1 MSLGKKI
8 PRVTRASWIVRIDH
22 YDKWE
27 RRLVTSELSI
37 PSDRHQRARIVSFL
51 LANWRYR
58 SSDRTYTLSPLTFL
72 YTIFDN
78 SPQHRGERLRDASQR
93 SAGICRW
100 RFVDYAFPS
109 RTHQVRLRCPRFRR
123 GVCVCFLNNF
133 HRQHSLNVAPPVSA
147 HATGRA
153 IHAHAESDRA
163 IISLLSEILK
173 TTETKSMRSY
183 FSYSIHSTD
192 LTSTPISPL
201 ISTFLLYFDCLL
213 TSLSVYAL
221 ALLVKLAL
229 GKNAGLIGWFN
240 WFQRVHKNKGICRK
254 YLRIKSSRI
263 DKR

>member
-1 MSLGKKI
+1 MINGKDDLSRVNYRFQVIAVASANSQFPSGKLALSKFRPHLHTI
-8 PRVTRASWIVRIDH
+8 PAHV
-22 YDKWE
+22 
-27 RRLVTSELSI
+27 SI
-37 PSDRHQRARIVSFL
+37 YHFRQFSA
-51 LANWRYR
+51 
-58 SSDRTYTLSPLTFL
+58 T
-72 YTIFDN
+72 
-78 SPQHRGERLRDASQR
+78 RLRDASQR
-93 SAGICRW
+93 SGGICRW

-133 HRQHSLNVAPPVSA
+133 HRQHSLNVPPPPHVSA
-147 HATGRA
+147 HATDRA

>member
-1 MSLGKKI
+1 MGKTTCHEWIIDSKWSPSARANSQFPPGKLALSKFRPHLHTI
-8 PRVTRASWIVRIDH
+8 PAHV
-22 YDKWE
+22 
-27 RRLVTSELSI
+27 SI
-37 PSDRHQRARIVSFL
+37 HHFRQFSA
-51 LANWRYR
+51 
-58 SSDRTYTLSPLTFL
+58 
-72 YTIFDN
+72 

-213 TSLSVYAL
+213 TSLSAYAL
-221 ALLVKLAL
+221 T
-229 GKNAGLIGWFN
+229 GKVGTWKECGSNWLIQLISTG
-240 WFQRVHKNKGICRK
+240 
-254 YLRIKSSRI
+254 S
-263 DKR
+263 

>member
-1 MSLGKKI
+1 MT
-8 PRVTRASWIVRIDH
+8 V
-22 YDKWE
+22 
-27 RRLVTSELSI
+27 RRLRVSI
-37 PSDRHQRARIVSFL
+37 ENTPSSAPLPAF
-51 LANWRYR
+51 
-58 SSDRTYTLSPLTFL
+58 SS
-72 YTIFDN
+72 
-78 SPQHRGERLRDASQR
+78 
-93 SAGICRW
+93 
-100 RFVDYAFPS
+100 
-109 RTHQVRLRCPRFRR
+109 RC
-123 GVCVCFLNNF
+123 VCVLFKQLPSATF
-133 HRQHSLNVAPPVSA
+133 FKRSPPPVSA

-229 GKNAGLIGWFN
+229 GKNAGLIG
-240 WFQRVHKNKGICRK
+240 
-254 YLRIKSSRI
+254 
-263 DKR
+263 